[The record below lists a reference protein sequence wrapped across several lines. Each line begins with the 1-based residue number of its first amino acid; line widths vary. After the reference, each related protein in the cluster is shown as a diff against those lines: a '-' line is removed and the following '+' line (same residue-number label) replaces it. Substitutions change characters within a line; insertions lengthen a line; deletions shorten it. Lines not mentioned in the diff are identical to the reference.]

1 MGGMSAPD
9 LDLVE
14 RARAGD
20 DGAFRAL
27 AERYES
33 QVAATVIG
41 MLGPG
46 PDAEEVGQ
54 DAFVRFYQSLDRFRG
69 DSSVGTYVTRI
80 AINLALNA
88 AKRRQ
93 RDRWRFWSRDSDRDR
108 DGDSDR
114 GEGRPPEPSVDGRT
128 AVDQADRD
136 RLVQGAVE
144 ELKPD
149 HRAVVVLRMIDGY
162 STKETAE
169 MLEVPEGTVLS
180 RLSRGMASLKAILQ
194 ERMADDEPRA

>member
-1 MGGMSAPD
+1 MSAAD

-27 AERYES
+27 VERYEPR
-33 QVAATVIG
+33 VAATVVG

-54 DAFVRFYQSLDRFRG
+54 DTFVRFYQSLDRFRG

-88 AKRRQ
+88 SKRRQ
-93 RDRWRFWSRDSDRDR
+93 RDRWRFWSRDRDE
-108 DGDSDR
+108 DPAPD
-114 GEGRPPEPSVDGRT
+114 PTIDGRDT
-128 AVDQADRD
+128 VDQADRD
-136 RLVQGAVE
+136 QLVREAVQQ
-144 ELKPD
+144 LKPD
-149 HRAVVVLRMIDGY
+149 HRAVVLLRMIEGY
-162 STKETAE
+162 STRETAE
-169 MLEVPEGTVLS
+169 MLEIPEGTVLS
-180 RLSRGMASLKAILQ
+180 RLSRGMTHLKAILQ
-194 ERMADDEPRA
+194 ESMTDEDGR

>member
-27 AERYES
+27 VERYES